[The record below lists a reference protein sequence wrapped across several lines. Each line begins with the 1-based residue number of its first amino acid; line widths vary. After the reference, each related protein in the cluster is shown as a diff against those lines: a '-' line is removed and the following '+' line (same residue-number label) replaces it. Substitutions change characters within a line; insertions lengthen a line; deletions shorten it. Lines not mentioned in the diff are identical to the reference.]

1 MINNK
6 IWIRVAICLL
16 LAAFLYYIRDTLFPV
31 IASLIL
37 FYILNPL
44 VTLLHKKR
52 KNWPGANIHIAILFS
67 FALAAGII
75 YLFFRFVIPPLASEF
90 KIFVVNLPVYLS
102 STQKMLGNFQ
112 QWYTGYDLPDT
123 VNGMIGTGI
132 ENVINTI
139 VSLGNSFA
147 QSLISMAGQLLKII
161 IIPIFT
167 YYLLKDKDKL
177 KAGLLELLPKNHG
190 QEKFRKI
197 IGKINEAL
205 NNYVKAMFLLCV
217 IVGLVAG
224 IGLHLLGVKYALILG
239 LIAGITEA
247 IPILGPWVGA
257 VPAVMVAL
265 IYDPALAL
273 KAAILFV
280 VIQVIENS
288 LLVPKVFG
296 GYLNI
301 HPIAIIIGI
310 LVLGKILGP
319 WGLFFASPLLAII
332 NIVYHELRS

>member
-6 IWIRVAICLL
+6 ILIRVMICLL

-31 IASLIL
+31 IASFIL

-44 VTLLHKKR
+44 ATLLSKKK
-52 KNWPGANIHIAILFS
+52 KNWPGVNIHIAILFS
-67 FALAAGII
+67 FTVTAGIV
-75 YLFFRFVIPPLASEF
+75 YLFFRFLIPPLANEF
-90 KIFVVNLPVYLS
+90 KVFVRNLPVYLAT
-102 STQKMLGNFQ
+102 TQKILNNFQ
-112 QWYTGYDLPDT
+112 GWYTGYDLPNT
-123 VNGMIGTGI
+123 VNGMIGSGI
-132 ENVINTI
+132 KNLINTI
-139 VSLGNSFA
+139 VSLGNSFIK
-147 QSLISMAGQLLKII
+147 SILSMAGQLLKII

-167 YYLLKDKDKL
+167 YYLLKDKEKL

-197 IGKINEAL
+197 IGKINESL

-217 IVGLVAG
+217 IVGSCAG
-224 IGLHLLGVKYALILG
+224 LGLHFLGVKYAGILG

-247 IPILGPWVGA
+247 IPIIGPWVGA

-265 IYDPALAL
+265 IYDPVLAL
-273 KAAILFV
+273 KVALLFF
-280 VIQVIENS
+280 VIQLLENS
-288 LLVPKVFG
+288 LLVPKVLG